1 MHVVQVL
8 GVLGIFVATVG
19 ALLAAS
25 DNPQRR
31 RGAGWLLATGIALF
45 GWAVIVAASALVWR
59 GVS

>member
-8 GVLGIFVATVG
+8 GV
-19 ALLAAS
+19 LAAS

-45 GWAVIVAASALVWR
+45 GWAVIVAASVLVWR